1 MAVPKRKMTRSRTRR
16 RKAEAMKIRPVR
28 TVTCPRCGQPKLPH
42 RACTGKGGCG
52 TYRGRTV
59 VEVFD

>member
-1 MAVPKRKMTRSRTRR
+1 MAVPKRKMSRSRTRR
-16 RKAEAMKIRPVR
+16 RKAEAMKMRPVR
-28 TVTCPRCGQPKLPH
+28 TVACPRCGRPKLPH
-42 RACTGKGGCG
+42 RACTGEGGCG